1 MPEALKKISF
11 DCEADM
17 FSASSDS
24 KKILKEFALS
34 FHELCTDRIA
44 FEKMLKNIR

>member
-1 MPEALKKISF
+1 
-11 DCEADM
+11 M

-34 FHELCTDRIA
+34 FHELCADRIA
-44 FEKMLKNIR
+44 FEKMLKHTKI